1 MVNFALF
8 LFAGANGTIIITL
21 MSRGLV
27 TAVGQWKSYHK
38 GGGSDKNKS
47 RPTIGSMMK
56 S

>member
-8 LFAGANGTIIITL
+8 LFAGANGAIIITL
-21 MSRGLV
+21 MSRWLV
-27 TAVGQWKSYHK
+27 TAAGQWKSYHK